1 MPMARREVM
10 GAGLAAGAAGWA
22 LTAGS
27 GQAQAAAPQQDPVA
41 PAFYRFKVG
50 EVEVTL
56 VSDGATTRPLADG
69 FVRNAALSD
78 VQAALAAAFQ
88 PTGTLSIPFTVP
100 VLNTGAELVVIDTG
114 NGELGAPGS
123 GRFLANL
130 AAAGYAPEQVNRVIL
145 SHFHGDHINGLRNKA
160 GEAVFANA
168 EIMVPEPEW
177 AFWMDESR
185 MSGAPEAMQQ
195 AFSNVRRVFEPVAD
209 DVARYSGERELLPG
223 LTTVP
228 APGHTPGHSVFV
240 LASGNDSLLL
250 WADTTNKPE
259 LFVRNPGW
267 HAVFDMDAAAAEAN
281 RRRLLDMAASER
293 MRVAGYHFPFPANG
307 YIARDEGSYAFVPA
321 FWHG

>member
-1 MPMARREVM
+1 MPIARREVM

-22 LTAGS
+22 LTAGT
-27 GQAQAAAPQQDPVA
+27 GRAEAAVPQQDPVT

-56 VSDGATTRPLADG
+56 VSDGAATRPLADG
-69 FVRNAALSD
+69 FVRNAALAD

-88 PTGTLSIPFTVP
+88 PTGTLTIPFTVP

-130 AAAGYAPEQVNRVIL
+130 AAAGYAPEQVSRVIL
-145 SHFHGDHINGLRNKA
+145 SHFHGDHINGLRTKG
-160 GEAVFANA
+160 GEAVFASA

-195 AFSNVRRVFEPVAD
+195 AFANVRRVFGPMAD
-209 DVARYSGERELLPG
+209 DVARYAGERELLPG

-240 LASGNDSLLL
+240 LASGDDSLLL